1 MRFDP
6 EFTIKCECGSEFLH
20 IEAQDPDCWEDG
32 LFLCIWTLAY
42 HHNGF
47 WHRFRYAWHILR
59 YGTPYRDQICLNYD
73 SVKILYNWLESYV
86 NLTNAKIRQAER
98 ELYYERN
105 KVF

>member
-1 MRFDP
+1 MKFDP
-6 EFTIKCECGSEFLH
+6 EFTIKCECG
-20 IEAQDPDCWEDG
+20 
-32 LFLCIWTLAY
+32 
-42 HHNGF
+42 
-47 WHRFRYAWHILR
+47 
-59 YGTPYRDQICLNYD
+59 TPYSDQICLNYD